1 MGQFVNWWSG
11 ELVNWRADAA
21 APETSSIH
29 QSTNSPTHQFQRDH
43 SGFTLVELLIVLSI
57 IGILAS
63 VSMAM
68 YRSSRVTAGEATAV
82 ATLHAI
88 NQAQFTFAQ
97 LCGNQR
103 YAPTLASLAAPMPS
117 TGQAFLS
124 PDMAFDPLSKGG
136 YQFTLV
142 GTAVTD
148 GGLTCAGGTPVESYQ
163 VTADP
168 VRPGLSGIRYFATNT
183 DRIVY
188 VDETKTFAP
197 EMPETGPPSHG
208 AEMK

>member
-1 MGQFVNWWSG
+1 VTPEAFV
-11 ELVNWRADAA
+11 
-21 APETSSIH
+21 SSRIH
-29 QSTNSPTHQFQRDH
+29 QSNDSPLHQFQRDH

-68 YRSSRVTAGEATAV
+68 YRNSRVSAGEATAV
-82 ATLHAI
+82 STLQSI
-88 NQAQFTFAQ
+88 NQAQFAFSQ

-103 YAPTLASLAAPMPS
+103 YAPTLAMLATPMPS

-124 PDMAFDPLSKGG
+124 PDMAFDPLPKGG
-136 YQFTLV
+136 YQFTLA

-148 GGLTCAGGTPVESYQ
+148 GGLTCTGGTPVESYQ

-183 DRIVY
+183 DRILY
-188 VDETKTFAP
+188 VDATKTFAP
-197 EMPETGPPSHG
+197 EMPEKGPPAHG